1 MKETEF
7 IREYR
12 RVREL
17 KNLKTAKEK
26 VEIFWETLVDILKE
40 GEKVTFK
47 GWGSF
52 EVKERKA
59 KIFNN
64 PKTKKAERIPAS
76 KKIIFKQGKLL
87 KKRFNTI
94 GEGENDLLYR

>member
-7 IREYR
+7 IREYK

-17 KNLKTAKEK
+17 KNLKIAKER
-26 VEIFWETLVDILKE
+26 VEIFWETLLDILKE
-40 GEKVTFK
+40 EKKVIFK

-64 PKTKKAERIPAS
+64 PKTKKAERIPAC

-87 KKRFNTI
+87 KKRFNI
-94 GEGENDLLYR
+94 IEE

>member
-7 IREYR
+7 IREYK

-17 KNLKTAKEK
+17 KNLKIAKER
-26 VEIFWETLVDILKE
+26 VEIFWETLLDILKE
-40 GEKVTFK
+40 EKKVIFK
-47 GWGSF
+47 GWGNF

-64 PKTKKAERIPAS
+64 PKTKKAERIPAC

-87 KKRFNTI
+87 KKRFNI
-94 GEGENDLLYR
+94 IEEE

>member
-52 EVKERKA
+52 EVKRK
-59 KIFNN
+59 KG
-64 PKTKKAERIPAS
+64 KKYL
-76 KKIIFKQGKLL
+76 IIQKQRKQ
-87 KKRFNTI
+87 KEYQQVRK
-94 GEGENDLLYR
+94 

>member
-7 IREYR
+7 IREYK

-17 KNLKTAKEK
+17 KNLKIAKER
-26 VEIFWETLVDILKE
+26 VEIFWETLLDILKE
-40 GEKVTFK
+40 EKKVIFK

-64 PKTKKAERIPAS
+64 PKTKKAERIPAC
-76 KKIIFKQGKLL
+76 KKIIFKRGKLL
-87 KKRFNTI
+87 KKRFNI
-94 GEGENDLLYR
+94 IEE

>member
-7 IREYR
+7 IREYK

-17 KNLKTAKEK
+17 KNLKIAKER
-26 VEIFWETLVDILKE
+26 VEIFWETLLDILKE
-40 GEKVTFK
+40 EKKVIFK
-47 GWGSF
+47 GWASF

-64 PKTKKAERIPAS
+64 PKTKKAERIPAC

-87 KKRFNTI
+87 KKRFNI
-94 GEGENDLLYR
+94 IEE

>member
-7 IREYR
+7 IREYK

-17 KNLKTAKEK
+17 KNLKIAKER
-26 VEIFWETLVDILKE
+26 VEIFWETLLDILKE
-40 GEKVTFK
+40 EKKVIFK

-64 PKTKKAERIPAS
+64 PKTKKAERIPAC

-87 KKRFNTI
+87 KKRFNI
-94 GEGENDLLYR
+94 IEEE

>member
-1 MKETEF
+1 MKETKF
-7 IREYR
+7 IKEYKTA
-12 RVREL
+12 REL
-17 KNLKTAKEK
+17 KNLKIAKER

-40 GEKVTFK
+40 GQKVTFK

-52 EVKERKA
+52 EIKERKV

-64 PKTKKAERIPAS
+64 PKTKKAERIPAR

-87 KKRFNTI
+87 KKRFNVI
-94 GEGENDLLYR
+94 GEE

>member
-7 IREYR
+7 IREYK

-17 KNLKTAKEK
+17 KNLKIAKER
-26 VEIFWETLVDILKE
+26 VEIFWETLLDILKE
-40 GEKVTFK
+40 EKKVIFK

-64 PKTKKAERIPAS
+64 PKTKKAERIPAC

-87 KKRFNTI
+87 KKRFNI
-94 GEGENDLLYR
+94 IPSLKFSIVSM

>member
-7 IREYR
+7 IREYK

-17 KNLKTAKEK
+17 KNLKIAKER
-26 VEIFWETLVDILKE
+26 VEIFWETLLDILKE
-40 GEKVTFK
+40 EKVIFK

-64 PKTKKAERIPAS
+64 PKTKKAERIPAC

-87 KKRFNTI
+87 KKRFNI
-94 GEGENDLLYR
+94 IEE